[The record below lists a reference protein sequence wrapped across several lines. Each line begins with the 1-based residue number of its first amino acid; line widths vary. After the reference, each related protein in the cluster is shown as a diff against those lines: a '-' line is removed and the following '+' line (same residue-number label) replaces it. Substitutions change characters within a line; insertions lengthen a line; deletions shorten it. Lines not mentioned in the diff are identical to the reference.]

1 MATAQTAIRASMWPA
16 LARSHGVS
24 IQYRRNGA
32 NVGSPF
38 TVVKGRSQTEIVSA
52 SSVESALNDDWI
64 ARREDL
70 AARGIENAERGDRI
84 VWVDSANVTHN
95 YEVQMTPG
103 DRQWTKIDQFG
114 LLVRVHSKEVF
125 AS

>member
-1 MATAQTAIRASMWPA
+1 MWPA

-38 TVVKGRSQTEIVSA
+38 VVVKGRSQTEIVNSG
-52 SSVESALNDDWI
+52 VMESAIGDAWI

-70 AARGIENAERGDRI
+70 TARGIVNAERGDRV
-84 VWVDSANVTHN
+84 VWTDSANVTRS
-95 YEVQMTPG
+95 YEVQQPAG
-103 DRQWTKIDQFG
+103 DREWSKVDQFG
-114 LLVRVHSKEVF
+114 LLVRIHTKEIF
-125 AS
+125 A